1 MKNVLDMTP
10 AEYQAARGQL
20 IRQGREAAPTAR
32 AEPAANLTPKDRIEA
47 ELKSLATGAGLVDL
61 DWLKLADLSTVR
73 VNEGGEVE
81 GATEL
86 LDALR
91 QAKPYLF
98 GAVSTSGTHRAPDP
112 RVLTGRGAVDDTPEQ
127 YAARKAAALRR

>member
-1 MKNVLDMTP
+1 M
-10 AEYQAARGQL
+10 AE
-20 IRQGREAAPTAR
+20 
-32 AEPAANLTPKDRIEA
+32 LTPKEQIEA
-47 ELKSLATGAGLVDL
+47 ELKSLATGAGLIDL

-86 LDALR
+86 LQALK

-98 GAVSTSGTHRAPDP
+98 GAVSTSGTHRAPGP
-112 RVLTGRGAVDDTPEQ
+112 SVLTGRGAMDDTPEEW
-127 YAARKAAALRR
+127 AARKAAALRR